1 MKKIVQIYGK
11 PMDID
16 SEKMFAEYDRGD
28 VLSSNCPSR
37 EIMKH
42 ITSRW
47 GIMVFVVL
55 RDREKHRF
63 SHLRRRIEGVSEKML
78 AQTLKQLEGDGLVER
93 IVYPVVPPH
102 VEYQL
107 TELGH
112 EACKKVLELV
122 CWIEG
127 NTIDIMEQ
135 KLGAG

>member
-1 MKKIVQIYGK
+1 VQIYGK

>member
-1 MKKIVQIYGK
+1 
-11 PMDID
+11 MDID